1 MAGVLY
7 FSIRHSPLATRYSLF
22 AIRPST
28 RNAQGKVLPMQLK
41 DVAVL
46 ITGGGSGLGAAT
58 ARAMAAKGAKIAVLD
73 QSKENAEKVA
83 AEVKGIALHA
93 DVTDEEQVTA
103 GIPKAEAAPG
113 SARVVMNWPGIG
125 GSQRIVGKD
134 GVYPLAK
141 FVRIINVNLIG
152 TFNVLRLFAER
163 LATEAPIGEER
174 GVAINTASVAAYEGQ
189 IGQIA
194 YSASKGGVVGMTLP
208 AARDFASL
216 KIRVNTI
223 APGLFLTPLLMGL
236 NEEARKSLGAQV
248 PHPARLGDA
257 SEYGNLAVHIVENPM
272 LNGETIRLDGAIRMA
287 PR

>member
-1 MAGVLY
+1 
-7 FSIRHSPLATRYSLF
+7 
-22 AIRPST
+22 
-28 RNAQGKVLPMQLK
+28 MQLK

-58 ARAMAAKGAKIAVLD
+58 ARAMAAKGAKIGVID

-93 DVTDEEQVTA
+93 DVTSEEQIKA
-103 GIPKAEAAPG
+103 AIANAEAAHG
-113 SARVVMNWPGIG
+113 VARVLMNCAGIG
-125 GSQRIVGKD
+125 GSQRIVGRD
-134 GVYPLAK
+134 GVYPLEK
-141 FVRIINVNLIG
+141 FARIINVNLIG
-152 TFNVLRLFAER
+152 TFNCLRLFAER
-163 LATEAPIGEER
+163 LVTIEPVGEER
-174 GVAINTASVAAYEGQ
+174 GVIVNTASVAAYEGQ

-194 YSASKGGVVGMTLP
+194 YAASKGGVVGLTLP
-208 AARDFASL
+208 AARDLAGQ

-257 SEYGNLAVHIVENPM
+257 NEYGSLAVHIVENPM